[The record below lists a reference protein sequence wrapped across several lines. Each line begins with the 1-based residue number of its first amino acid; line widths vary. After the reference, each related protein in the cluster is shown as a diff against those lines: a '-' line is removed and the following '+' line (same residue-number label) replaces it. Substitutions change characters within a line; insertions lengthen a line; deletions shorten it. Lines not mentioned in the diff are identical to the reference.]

1 MSSFTCPKCRKE
13 GWLHPM
19 EWKLRIMVSLSIAF
33 LVLFVPGLAL
43 TMIGIG
49 LPLLI
54 VSPFVAILSLLLP
67 WKRCTR
73 CGHMTIR

>member
-1 MSSFTCPKCRKE
+1 MSSSTCPKCGEE
-13 GWLHPM
+13 GCFHPM
-19 EWKLRIMVSLSIAF
+19 EWRLRIVVSLSIAF
-33 LVLFVPGLAL
+33 MVFVPGLAL

-54 VSPFVAILSLLLP
+54 ASPFVAILFPFLP
-67 WKRCTR
+67 WKQCSR

>member
-1 MSSFTCPKCRKE
+1 
-13 GWLHPM
+13 
-19 EWKLRIMVSLSIAF
+19 MVSLSIA
-33 LVLFVPGLAL
+33 LMVFVPGLAL

-54 VSPFVAILSLLLP
+54 ASPFVAVLLPFLP

>member
-1 MSSFTCPKCRKE
+1 MSSSTCPKCAEE
-13 GWLHPM
+13 GWFHPM
-19 EWKLRIMVSLSIAF
+19 DWRSRIMVSISTAVMVFIT
-33 LVLFVPGLAL
+33 GLAL

-54 VSPFVAILSLLLP
+54 ASPLVAILLPFLP
-67 WKRCTR
+67 WKRCRR

>member
-1 MSSFTCPKCRKE
+1 MPSSTCPKCGEE
-13 GWLHPM
+13 GWFHSM
-19 EWKLRIMVSLSIAF
+19 EWKLRIMISLFSAF
-33 LVLFVPGLAL
+33 MVFVPGLAL

-54 VSPFVAILSLLLP
+54 ISPFVAILLPFLP

-73 CGHMTIR
+73 CGHIAVR